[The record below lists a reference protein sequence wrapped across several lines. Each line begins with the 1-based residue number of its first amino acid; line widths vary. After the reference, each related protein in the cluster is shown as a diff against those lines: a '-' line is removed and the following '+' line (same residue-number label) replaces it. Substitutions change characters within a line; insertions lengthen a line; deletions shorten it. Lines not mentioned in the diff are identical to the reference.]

1 MGCQSALDVCHMSD
15 VKLLDISEESTF
27 FYRLPNCC
35 RSWFDRASNRLE
47 WGSREVIRSNFSPQ
61 MLLENWYLS
70 SREYWPIPEQGGWH
84 SAIFYGFLIS
94 FGRIPKVLSNIA
106 Q

>member
-1 MGCQSALDVCHMSD
+1 MSD

-35 RSWFDRASNRLE
+35 RSWFDRASNSLE

-84 SAIFYGFLIS
+84 RAIFYGFLIS